1 MVRAIILT
9 LALFA
14 WAGSA
19 AAESAR
25 VLLLHS
31 YHAGLGWTD
40 AIQRGFDESLRASDV
55 DVNLFVEHLDSLR
68 FRRRLTEIKAGMLAK
83 LRAKYAETSF
93 DAVVAADNDA
103 LDFALA
109 NRDLFGRA
117 TPIIFCGINGLGSY
131 DLARLA
137 PITGVAEAAS
147 FGDTLTVMADLFP
160 RPRLVVIGDR
170 SATFRA
176 NLENLRQ
183 ANDSRLRPFR
193 VEVFD
198 NPVLR
203 EMVNHV
209 STIGPDANVVF
220 MARPVDDSGAT
231 VDMPDA
237 VRAIS
242 EASRQPVFTGWDFM
256 LGHGVVGGSLV
267 SGEAQGRAA
276 AIQLASALKGT
287 PVSAIPV
294 MRRSPN
300 QFMFD
305 YRALKRFGVQDAS
318 LPEGSIVIARPVSFY
333 EANREK
339 VQATVAA
346 FVVLLVALV
355 ILGVEVIRR
364 RRAEIQLS
372 YLASHDALT
381 GLTNRGLLQ
390 DRFNQAMALAERN
403 NKALALLFLD
413 LDQFKAIN
421 DSLGHTIGDKVLR
434 EVSGRLQRLVRSADT
449 VCRIGGDEYAVLLS
463 QLDRGTESEAAA
475 IADKII
481 ASMSEPLEV
490 AGNLLQLSF
499 SIGIA
504 VYPWDGRDFDTLLKN
519 ADLAMYEA
527 KANGRNGARF
537 FSESMNHEVQRRMRC
552 LQHLVG
558 AADRGELALHIQ
570 PQQSLDDNSIV
581 GAEALLRWTSPVL
594 GEVSPAEFISYAES
608 SGAIHRLGEWVFEDA
623 CRIVAGWQEKG
634 LPSIPLAVN
643 VSIVQLRKA
652 EFCEFARGCIDRY
665 RIEPGRIEIEIT
677 ESVFLEEATEVVRN
691 LAAMN
696 AMGLL
701 LAIDDFGTGYSNLSY
716 LQRTAAARLKIDRSF
731 IRNLP
736 DDSRSAEIVRAV
748 VQIGSSIGLKTIAEG
763 VETPRQAEALRQIGC
778 DAIQGFLLSPAVPEA
793 AFEAF
798 FSGFRVRQQ
807 LTVVDRIAKTSGGRQ
822 RKSARSSDQTK

>member
-1 MVRAIILT
+1 MVRAIFLT
-9 LALFA
+9 LALVV
-14 WAGSA
+14 WAGGS

-25 VLLLHS
+25 VLMLHS

-40 AIQRGFDESLRASDV
+40 AIQRGFDESLKSSGV
-55 DVNLFVEHLDSLR
+55 EVNLFVEHLDSLR
-68 FRRRLTEIKAGMLAK
+68 FRRSLGEIKAGMQAN
-83 LRAKYAETSF
+83 LRAKYAQTTF
-93 DAVVAADNDA
+93 DAVVVADNDA

-131 DLARLA
+131 DLTHHA

-147 FGDTLTVMADLFP
+147 FGETLSVMAELFP

-183 ANDSRLRPFR
+183 ANESRLRPFR
-193 VEVFD
+193 IEIFD

-203 EMVNHV
+203 GMVNHV
-209 STIGPDANVVF
+209 ASIGPDANVVF
-220 MARPVDDSGAT
+220 MARPVDDSGVT
-231 VDMPDA
+231 LDMSEA
-237 VRAIS
+237 VQAIT

-256 LGHGVVGGSLV
+256 LGYGVVGGSLV
-267 SGEAQGRAA
+267 SGEAQGRTA
-276 AIQLASALKGT
+276 AIQLATALKGM

-300 QFMFD
+300 QYMFD
-305 YRALKRFGVQDAS
+305 YRALKRFGVQDAA
-318 LPEGSIVIARPVSFY
+318 LPEGSIVIERPVSFY
-333 EANREK
+333 EANRQK

-372 YLASHDALT
+372 YLASHDSLT

-413 LDQFKAIN
+413 LDHFKVIN

-434 EVSGRLQRLVRSADT
+434 EVSVRLQRLVRSADT
-449 VCRIGGDEYAVLLS
+449 VCRVGGDEYAVLLS
-463 QLDRGTESEAAA
+463 QLDRGTESEAVA

-481 ASMSEPLEV
+481 AAMSEPLEV
-490 AGNLLQLSF
+490 AGNFLQLSF

-504 VYPWDGRDFDTLLKN
+504 VYPWDGRDFETLLKN

-527 KANGRNGARF
+527 KAKGRNGARF
-537 FSESMNHEVQRRMRC
+537 FSESMNHEIQRRMRC

-558 AADRGELALHIQ
+558 ATERGELALHIQ
-570 PQQSLDDNSIV
+570 PQQSLVDDSIV
-581 GAEALLRWTSPVL
+581 GAEALLRWTSPIL
-594 GEVSPAEFISYAES
+594 GEVSPAEFIPYAES

-643 VSIVQLRKA
+643 VSIAQLRKA
-652 EFCEFARGCIDRY
+652 EFGEFVRGCVERY

-677 ESVFLEEATEVVRN
+677 ESVFLEEVTEVVRN

-696 AMGLL
+696 DMGLL

-731 IRNLP
+731 IRSLP
-736 DDSRSAEIVRAV
+736 EDSHSAEIVRAV
-748 VQIGSSIGLKTIAEG
+748 VQIGRSIGLKTIAEG

-778 DAIQGFLLSPAVPEA
+778 DAMQGFLLSPAVPEA
-793 AFEAF
+793 AFELF
-798 FSGFRVRQQ
+798 FQRFRVRQQ
-807 LTVVDRIAKTSGGRQ
+807 LTVVDRISRNSVDQQRQ
-822 RKSARSSDQTK
+822 LAGPGDKSP